1 MITGEIFV
9 STTWVASTSFI
20 PFDVGM
26 RDAHGGVVGSVAN
39 RGYFSTTAYVYGVWE
54 FQAYEEGFISN
65 LNASNKY
72 PNRTFDELRGLGGS
86 HYGIT
91 NAFNPGTILETEVRK
106 IKALKSSPN
115 RSGVQVSRQLM
126 KGNKLVFK
134 YLAMGE
140 LVRP

>member
-26 RDAHGGVVGSVAN
+26 RDAHDVNFGGRAN
-39 RGYFSTTAYVYGVWE
+39 RGYFATTAYVHGVWE
-54 FQAYEEGFISN
+54 FQAYEEGLISN
-65 LNASNKY
+65 LNDSNKY
-72 PNRTFDELRGLGGS
+72 PNRKVDELRGLGGS

-91 NAFNPGTILETEVRK
+91 NAFSPGTILETEVRK